1 MSACGEVEAYDL
13 RLSAAA
19 HPEALGAIAPTNRRT
34 WRIED
39 MRTIL
44 FLVSGLLLMSSF
56 LIVAK
61 LFSEHFPSAPN
72 WALALG
78 LGLWLAVTG
87 SNMWIGVA
95 KAGYSVAEELP
106 ILALL
111 FLMPAVAAILVRWR
125 FL

>member
-1 MSACGEVEAYDL
+1 
-13 RLSAAA
+13 
-19 HPEALGAIAPTNRRT
+19 
-34 WRIED
+34 

-56 LIVAK
+56 LIVAT
-61 LFSEHFPSAPN
+61 LFSEHLPSTPN
-72 WALALG
+72 WVLALG

-87 SNMWIGVA
+87 VNMWIGVS

-106 ILALL
+106 IFALL
-111 FLMPAVAAILVRWR
+111 FLMPAAAAILVRWR

>member
-1 MSACGEVEAYDL
+1 M
-13 RLSAAA
+13 
-19 HPEALGAIAPTNRRT
+19 
-34 WRIED
+34 
-39 MRTIL
+39 
-44 FLVSGLLLMSSF
+44 
-56 LIVAK
+56 
-61 LFSEHFPSAPN
+61 APN

-87 SNMWIGVA
+87 VNMWIGVS

-106 ILALL
+106 VLALR

>member
-1 MSACGEVEAYDL
+1 
-13 RLSAAA
+13 
-19 HPEALGAIAPTNRRT
+19 
-34 WRIED
+34 

-56 LIVAK
+56 LIMAK

-87 SNMWIGVA
+87 VNMWIGVS

-106 ILALL
+106 ILTLL

>member
-1 MSACGEVEAYDL
+1 
-13 RLSAAA
+13 
-19 HPEALGAIAPTNRRT
+19 
-34 WRIED
+34 

-61 LFSEHFPSAPN
+61 LFSEHFPSAPS

-87 SNMWIGVA
+87 VNMWIGVF

>member
-1 MSACGEVEAYDL
+1 
-13 RLSAAA
+13 
-19 HPEALGAIAPTNRRT
+19 
-34 WRIED
+34 

-61 LFSEHFPSAPN
+61 LFSEHFSSAPN

-87 SNMWIGVA
+87 ANMWIGVS

-111 FLMPAVAAILVRWR
+111 FLMPAAAAILVRWR

>member
-1 MSACGEVEAYDL
+1 
-13 RLSAAA
+13 
-19 HPEALGAIAPTNRRT
+19 
-34 WRIED
+34 

-87 SNMWIGVA
+87 SNMWIGVS

>member
-1 MSACGEVEAYDL
+1 
-13 RLSAAA
+13 
-19 HPEALGAIAPTNRRT
+19 
-34 WRIED
+34 

-61 LFSEHFPSAPN
+61 LFSEHFSSARN

-87 SNMWIGVA
+87 VNMWIGVS

>member
-1 MSACGEVEAYDL
+1 
-13 RLSAAA
+13 
-19 HPEALGAIAPTNRRT
+19 
-34 WRIED
+34 

-61 LFSEHFPSAPN
+61 LFSEDFASASN

-87 SNMWIGVA
+87 VNM
-95 KAGYSVAEELP
+95 
-106 ILALL
+106 
-111 FLMPAVAAILVRWR
+111 
-125 FL
+125 

>member
-1 MSACGEVEAYDL
+1 
-13 RLSAAA
+13 
-19 HPEALGAIAPTNRRT
+19 
-34 WRIED
+34 

-72 WALALG
+72 GALAFG

-87 SNMWIGVA
+87 VNMWIGVS